1 MAGRSTRSD
10 NSSSAGGNGYGGA
23 VPGNTIDGGFQSVGG
38 YAHGIDG
45 TDQSGNATVGGKD
58 QSRLSGYGP
67 ASWSGSR
74 YDPVAGYQQPQ
85 DGPFGPSVPAPVAGL
100 NPPSVPSLPPMPQD
114 DPNLG
119 RIAGAWN
126 LFGGAPQ
133 PTIGQFQDWAQG
145 ARPKPGQQFAGGPLP
160 GPPAPKPGSS
170 LPGPPSPKPQ
180 PGPPAPKPGA
190 IAGRPPSP
198 DLGRAA
204 GGVSGFTDGASGP
217 ERGSNPQGYSGG
229 FEGAGFGS
237 NSYGVNP
244 NMSSRAGFDQ
254 NSTVG
259 PTSFGNV
266 PTSGNL
272 ANPGGPGGGSMGGG
286 KIICTAMNEDLGF
299 GRFRNAIWMR
309 YSADLDPAYE
319 RGYHAIARPVLA
331 WSRRPGSARSL
342 VYRLLQDVARQRT
355 IDIRL
360 EERHGPI
367 RPLIRGRV
375 YRAVLEPLCFVVG
388 KLVRT

>member
-1 MAGRSTRSD
+1 MAGRGGGGG

-23 VPGNTIDGGFQSVGG
+23 QPGNTIDGNFYSVGG
-38 YAHGIDG
+38 TPGINGSDPF
-45 TDQSGNATVGGKD
+45 GNGIPGKD
-58 QSRLSGYGP
+58 QSRLPGYGP
-67 ASWSGSR
+67 ANLSGVR
-74 YDPVAGYQQPQ
+74 YDPVSQYQPM

-100 NPPSVPSLPPMPQD
+100 NPPALPPMPQD

-119 RIAGAWN
+119 RIAGVWS
-126 LFGGAPQ
+126 LFNGAP
-133 PTIGQFQDWAQG
+133 PTSAP
-145 ARPKPGQQFAGGPLP
+145 RPTQVAGNLP
-160 GPPAPKPGSS
+160 GPPAPRPNNI
-170 LPGPPSPKPQ
+170 PGPPSPRPQ
-180 PGPPAPKPGA
+180 PGPPAPKPSN
-190 IAGRPPSP
+190 IARRPGVNP

-204 GGVSGFTDGASGP
+204 GGVSGFTDGMGGP
-217 ERGSNPQGYSGG
+217 ERGSNPDGYSGG
-229 FEGAGFGS
+229 FEGAGYGS
-237 NSYGVNP
+237 NSYGTNP
-244 NMSSRAGFDQ
+244 NMSSRMGFDD

-266 PTSGNL
+266 PSSGNL

-319 RGYHAIARPVLA
+319 RGYHAMARPILA
-331 WSRRPGSARSL
+331 WSRQPGRARAL
-342 VYRLLQDVARQRT
+342 VYRLLQDIARQRT